1 MTTASGSV
9 KEITRPVV
17 EVIDVDAADDKF
29 LHMKRPVL
37 TKSWRSDRCPL
48 ISHELEQEKAHKVEE
63 DVDMRSEFS
72 VKSEYLPASSKPPSS
87 IPSSS
92 IRSETVSK
100 QIANARK
107 ANRKRPPPSSFQSSS
122 YATSYKSEHDEFEEI
137 DTISSST

>member
-72 VKSEYLPASSKPPSS
+72 AKSEYLPASSKPP
-87 IPSSS
+87 SS

-122 YATSYKSEHDEFEEI
+122 YATSYKSEHDESEEI
-137 DTISSST
+137 DTISSSS